1 MIVDWAKNCER
12 IFKTKKL
19 TMDDAADRLYKYK
32 QEFVYLQ
39 YLAQVKLYDEQ
50 EVYDEW
56 KRISNRNAPSAIGE
70 FNEAESMADFQKIYG
85 KAKKYTFTRI
95 NFKEHLKPI
104 KIYRGEVDFLNKL
117 DVPLWVKQ
125 YWACLLFYYKFES
138 QNTKRVQ
145 KSRCLNTWCMRQ
157 VTGVND
163 IRYGSHC
170 QDRIAQCRMRMREK
184 GTEPFTDYLKLRL
197 DHYPTYKPNF
207 LQSSGEVAYETDS
220 VNTVDEFIKLIGP
233 NMSICTECGKEFEK
247 SSKTKRTVCDE
258 CYKKYRR
265 AYNIQKGKDSYRK
278 KKEQD
283 SVGK

>member
-1 MIVDWAKNCER
+1 MIVDWAKNCEK
-12 IFKTKKL
+12 IFETKKL
-19 TMDDAADRLYKYK
+19 TMEDSADKLYKYK

-50 EVYDEW
+50 EIYDEW

-70 FNEAESMADFQKIYG
+70 FNEVDSLSDFQKIYS
-85 KAKKYTFTRI
+85 KAKRYTFTRL

-104 KIYRGEVDFLNKL
+104 KIYKAEVDFLNGL

-145 KSRCLNTWCMRQ
+145 KSHCVNTWCMRQ
-157 VTGVND
+157 VTGIEVT
-163 IRYGSHC
+163 RYGSVC
-170 QDRIAQCRMRMREK
+170 QDRIARCRMRMRTE

-207 LQSSGEVAYETDS
+207 LQNSGDVAYKTDS
-220 VNTVDEFIKLIGP
+220 INTISEFIKLIGP
-233 NMSICTECGKEFEK
+233 NTAICTKCGKEFVK
-247 SSKTKRTVCDE
+247 SSKTKRTLCDE
-258 CYKKYRR
+258 CYKDYRR
-265 AYNIQKGKDSYRK
+265 NYNIQKGKDSYRR